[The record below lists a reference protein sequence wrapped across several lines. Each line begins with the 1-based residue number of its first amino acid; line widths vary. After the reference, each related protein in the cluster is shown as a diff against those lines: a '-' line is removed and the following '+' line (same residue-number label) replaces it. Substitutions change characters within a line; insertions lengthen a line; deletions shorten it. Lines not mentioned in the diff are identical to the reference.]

1 MHRTVVDT
9 NVWISALLN
18 PRGAPARVLEA
29 LRRGLFVLVISEP
42 LLTELAAVLSR
53 PRILRKYPGV
63 GSNVAE
69 LQQLLQSYAEG
80 VVITGAVKLCR
91 DPHDNMLIE
100 TALLGRADSIVSRD
114 DDLKGDSELVKTLGS
129 YRVAVLTVQ
138 HFLDTLVDDGS
149 DDEV

>member
-1 MHRTVVDT
+1 VHRTVVDT